1 MPAPKPQSQFTPQP
15 KSTRFFCSTP
25 SLFGVSYTLIL
36 SPPSHFVFPI
46 LFYVLVH
53 SLYHVIAFTTIF
65 IVFFALFFISLD
77 IGNTWLIN
85 FNYYKIICMN
95 YFDEIYFHSHSLQ
108 HNCVTTL
115 AHFCDWR
122 VILPMLQLILLI
134 VFLFLPAPLSVL
146 FCTRKP
152 FADSSQYLHSTYSVL
167 PLK

>member
-1 MPAPKPQSQFTPQP
+1 MNYNYCCIHKQRTHEKTFVFSHALSHHYVGPGNGPIIAIAMPAPKPQSQFTPQP

-115 AHFCDWR
+115 AHFCD
-122 VILPMLQLILLI
+122 
-134 VFLFLPAPLSVL
+134 
-146 FCTRKP
+146 
-152 FADSSQYLHSTYSVL
+152 
-167 PLK
+167 